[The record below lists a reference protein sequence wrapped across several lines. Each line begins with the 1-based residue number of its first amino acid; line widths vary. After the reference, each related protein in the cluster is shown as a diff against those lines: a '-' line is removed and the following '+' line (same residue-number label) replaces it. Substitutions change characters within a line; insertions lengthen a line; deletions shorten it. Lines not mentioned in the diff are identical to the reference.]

1 MNDFEM
7 SKTKNALKQFKAN
20 ANPLQPIIEAL
31 QNSIEAKAS
40 NIIIYLYET
49 SLFKDN
55 NVKEVGNLNLIIED
69 DGEGFNLNCDNGNK
83 FGRFD
88 DWLNDSK
95 STKNKGCG
103 RAQFLH
109 YFKNVI
115 IYSKNKD
122 TKDKFTWSFDK
133 EKDLKDITTTTQN
146 NYDKTRIEMSDCLKV
161 NKFYN
166 KVKDID
172 KLAEELTIACLLS
185 LIEKENIIID
195 IQYYINN
202 KIDCEQK
209 INKDYIKNLLK
220 EARAQEL
227 KIKYSKVKESE
238 VDRDDFDF
246 EYVDDKQANF
256 NIKEYKIF
264 NEDIDNQVYLCAN
277 NQIVKNITKDVGL
290 LENFTLTNN
299 DNNNFKLL
307 YLIDSDYLNDKCNSS
322 RDDFEFEIKDKIE
335 EQIKKEKREA
345 RYTNLTMDGK
355 EKEYL
360 FYDTIKSEISK
371 DINTTYTQ
379 IKQKIDDNRQET
391 KDGLLQLGYREE
403 EIDNQLKEDK
413 IYDVNSEAIKMAQ
426 NQGKNNITRQQEI
439 IKKYQQLIIIDK
451 QRGGSERKVKTIES
465 KEGQKSREQLAKEI
479 TELTTLLNKQELAN
493 YVIRRQIA
501 CEVLKYYNEQISNQ
515 KEHYNEEYFHN
526 LIIPMGTTEKDNLE
540 NNLWMLN
547 EDYSHYQYY
556 SSNIKL
562 KNVEYNGKK
571 IFNEDIENE
580 EVLQKCGITNKNCED
595 KQPDLLLFPKL
606 GSVVIIDFKKPNEK
620 CFDYEK
626 QVRDYA
632 KLMYSKTNEEFNN
645 LKHFYCYI
653 IGETYG
659 VPDDHY
665 KETPDL
671 EGYFAFQ
678 PIKDFNNK
686 KPDLTIYEEIT
697 KFSRIQKLAD
707 LRNQPFIDKLG
718 IKENI
723 EKVVAEIFNDR
734 EKQNQ

>member
-1 MNDFEM
+1 MVVEKDEETEIPDKTTIILKKF
-7 SKTKNALKQFKAN
+7 SKDLPKEQEEFLNKVVDLNAKENEPKLEKLKQA
-20 ANPLQPIIEAL
+20 II
-31 QNSIEAKAS
+31 QNCLLK
-40 NIIIYLYET
+40 L
-49 SLFKDN
+49 L
-55 NVKEVGNLNLIIED
+55 NVKDLNITLYYYDIED
-69 DGEGFNLNCDNGNK
+69 VKITNEDLTKYNENK
-83 FGRFD
+83 QEEQIEV
-88 DWLNDSK
+88 K
-95 STKNKGCG
+95 YK
-103 RAQFLH
+103 
-109 YFKNVI
+109 
-115 IYSKNKD
+115 IYKT
-122 TKDKFTWSFDK
+122 TKDHND
-133 EKDLKDITTTTQN
+133 KDISEFVDYYEETDGKK
-146 NYDKTRIEMSDCLKV
+146 NYKTE
-161 NKFYN
+161 KF
-166 KVKDID
+166 KMDIY
-172 KLAEELTIACLLS
+172 KLPDNF
-185 LIEKENIIID
+185 ENHI
-195 IQYYINN
+195 
-202 KIDCEQK
+202 
-209 INKDYIKNLLK
+209 
-220 EARAQEL
+220 
-227 KIKYSKVKESE
+227 
-238 VDRDDFDF
+238 
-246 EYVDDKQANF
+246 
-256 NIKEYKIF
+256 
-264 NEDIDNQVYLCAN
+264 YLCAN
-277 NQIVKNITKDVGL
+277 DVAVKDISVKEHILPKNITIDG
-290 LENFTLTNN
+290 ENNEKY
-299 DNNNFKLL
+299 KLL
-307 YLIDSDYLNDKCNSS
+307 VLINDAEGYSFLNNHSNSERDDFNADEKLGNIDFTTKSTKQLIQEIKNSLSFIDHAKKPILFYDDFIDNIQTTLYNKFPQIKDKDDKMKETLKLVEEYKITHHINDKEASQFGLNDKRTLNHIN
-322 RDDFEFEIKDKIE
+322 DINKLHEIV
-335 EQIKKEKREA
+335 
-345 RYTNLTMDGK
+345 GK
-355 EKEYL
+355 ERGIEV
-360 FYDTIKSEISK
+360 
-371 DINTTYTQ
+371 
-379 IKQKIDDNRQET
+379 
-391 KDGLLQLGYREE
+391 EE
-403 EIDNQLKEDK
+403 
-413 IYDVNSEAIKMAQ
+413 
-426 NQGKNNITRQQEI
+426 RQQEI

-451 QRGGSERKVKTIES
+451 QRGGSEREVKTIES

-501 CEVLKYYNEQISNQ
+501 CEVLKHYNEQISNQ

-723 EKVVAEIFNDR
+723 KKIVAEIFNDK
-734 EKQNQ
+734 EKQD